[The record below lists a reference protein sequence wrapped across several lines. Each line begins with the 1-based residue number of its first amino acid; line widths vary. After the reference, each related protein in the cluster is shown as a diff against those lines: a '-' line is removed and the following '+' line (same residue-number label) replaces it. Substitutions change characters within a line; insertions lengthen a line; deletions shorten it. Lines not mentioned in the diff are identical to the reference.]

1 VIKGGYGVGTGA
13 GRRLGVF
20 TALIPMLAIPGVL
33 LLLYAVVPFSFISCH
48 SCLLKFKSLCRLE
61 QQPWSSCSF
70 SLRSRP
76 TYHGPCQAQN
86 CIFHAPG
93 TTALMPPFSLPFSSS
108 PPWYSSP
115 LILLFPQSS
124 FGFSADSHL
133 SVIPIPLSPHIYR
146 PSSGPPNA
154 CPSAGIP
161 VPVLHEPEHRPPLMT
176 KSPSSLF

>member
-1 VIKGGYGVGTGA
+1 MVVM
-13 GRRLGVF
+13 F
-20 TALIPMLAIPGVL
+20 L
-33 LLLYAVVPFSFISCH
+33 LLTLSAHLSRTLSGTKLH
-48 SCLLKFKSLCRLE
+48 L
-61 QQPWSSCSF
+61 SCSGHC
-70 SLRSRP
+70 RP
-76 TYHGPCQAQN
+76 
-86 CIFHAPG
+86 HA
-93 TTALMPPFSLPFSSS
+93 TILTPFSSS